1 MGVKPAT
8 TLVAL
13 RRERTNCFCYSFVV
27 FITIKMVTDILQ
39 ATLRP
44 SPSPVADIHDAK
56 SKFQHSVTNK
66 NQAER
71 EKAQSYS
78 I

>member
-1 MGVKPAT
+1 
-8 TLVAL
+8 
-13 RRERTNCFCYSFVV
+13 
-27 FITIKMVTDILQ
+27 MVTDILQ
-39 ATLRP
+39 ATLGP
-44 SPSPVADIHDAK
+44 SPSLVADIHYAK

-71 EKAQSYS
+71 EKAQSYP